1 MKLQRLLV
9 LSAMASLAL
18 APVTNA
24 QNTQGPLPKP
34 APIPGTAQ
42 PLPPG
47 GPADTSGLGR
57 LRRLGSIVGIDGG
70 LFVVTVLGLIAITN
84 NNDPANA
91 TTPTTSTTSTS
102 GT

>member
-24 QNTQGPLPKP
+24 QSTQGPLPRP
-34 APIPGTAQ
+34 GPMPGTAQ

-57 LRRLGSIVGIDGG
+57 LRRIGSVVGIDGG
-70 LFVVTVLGLIAITN
+70 LFIVTVLGLVAITN
-84 NNDPANA
+84 NNDPANP
-91 TTPTTSTTSTS
+91 TPSTNPTTSTSST
-102 GT
+102 